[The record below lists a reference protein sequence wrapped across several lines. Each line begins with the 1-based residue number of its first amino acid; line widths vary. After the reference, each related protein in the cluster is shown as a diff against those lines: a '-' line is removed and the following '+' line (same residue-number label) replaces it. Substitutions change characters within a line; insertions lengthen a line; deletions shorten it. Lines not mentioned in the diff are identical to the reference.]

1 MESFSDTQE
10 EVEVQNGWL
19 HLSRL
24 QLRSREG
31 IWWFAPWNVTKKE
44 SVRLFINFMDL
55 LDSFWVD
62 SFSMLFRSAFILI
75 DLIAIDGVKSH
86 QEMFQLSAILFGPWQ
101 AHQEMQARQG

>member
-44 SVRLFINFMDL
+44 SVRLFI
-55 LDSFWVD
+55 
-62 SFSMLFRSAFILI
+62 ILY
-75 DLIAIDGVKSH
+75 
-86 QEMFQLSAILFGPWQ
+86 
-101 AHQEMQARQG
+101 